1 MRYPHPPDP
10 QRGDSESRR
19 AARGSSSDLGTY
31 GYYGQGYPIYGRP
44 TLDVDDPRASDADD
58 SESDWFSAAGS
69 TAYAFGYTSSMQ
81 PADARPSARHRGKGP
96 KGYVRSDARIRE
108 DVCEQLSDDRE
119 IDASDISVDVA
130 NGEVRLQGT
139 VIDRSMKRKAEIVAL
154 SVRGA
159 LDVHNEL
166 LIKKSP
172 LPRARL

>member
-44 TLDVDDPRASDADD
+44 TLDVDDTRASHSGDG
-58 SESDWFSAAGS
+58 ESDWFSAAGS
-69 TAYAFGYTSSMQ
+69 AAYAFGYTSSMH
-81 PADARPSARHRGKGP
+81 PAEARPIARHRGKGP
-96 KGYVRSDARIRE
+96 KGYVRPDARIRE
-108 DVCEQLSDDRE
+108 DVCERLSEDRE
-119 IDASDISVDVA
+119 IDASDVSVYVT
-130 NGEVRLQGT
+130 NGEVQLQGT

-166 LIKKSP
+166 RVKKSP